1 MDQTDKSKDPNLLF
15 LLNQTRT
22 RSIGGVFTNFYKQV
36 FPHCQADSEESVA
49 SLFRRKAYLLG
60 RMMRMAM
67 EIAIG
72 IEKKTDRDHLR
83 FKRLSASGELIF
95 REFAKV
101 YKDVGKRMLTELDSR
116 VHYEKDTYKQGKL
129 KELIQE
135 ENVGYYWRQY
145 TFLNHLEKSFKGKWG
160 GKDGVSQELT
170 RLGYIGTVAQLRRV
184 NVDMPK
190 DTKIVESRRIH
201 ASSWGVL
208 CPSDNPDGSNIGL
221 IKSMTLFCSI
231 STAFPSKLIL
241 EEIRKFPHFIPISLI
256 HPTTWNPRWTKLFI
270 NSDLIGVCEKDMED
284 LHSILLKKR
293 RSSEFQQFVS
303 LGWSRLENEYVIFT
317 DAGRACRPIYREGV
331 TMEQIDKT
339 NQWSTMLE
347 KYMDYVDAQETETIR
362 VSMTPFSAKIPSEIH
377 GTTIFSAS
385 TSILPFADFNP
396 GTRNAFSCQQAKA
409 ACSWFNTAFNK
420 RFDTIAT
427 WLNYAQRPL
436 AQTWTFNSVM
446 GNNGC
451 LPYGENPIVALMV
464 YSGYNQEDSVLLNEN
479 ALKRGM
485 FHTTVYHSYDETE
498 KMIDV
503 MAQTHTEI
511 GNPAKNPKFME
522 TVIRKEGY
530 IYDYLDA
537 DGIILKGSPV
547 TDQTILVGIVSPG
560 FNESGQVIRYSDASS
575 VPKRG
580 QVGIVDEVY
589 RYVTREGL
597 KGVKIRV
604 GEHRVPVIGDKFAAR
619 HGQKGTVGLR
629 VAEED
634 MPYTANG
641 IKPDMIVNPHAFP
654 TRMTIGMFIEMMSTK
669 LGIHLGSLI
678 DATPFSTQNRV
689 SETSELLLKAGFQTY
704 GHEML
709 YNGQTG
715 EMIETEIF
723 LGPTYYL
730 RIKQMVED
738 KINYRDTGPKKLL
751 THQPVEGRSNEG
763 GLRIG
768 EMERDVLISHGLSK
782 FLNESL
788 MERSDKSEIL
798 FQPEEGILDA
808 DTDAQPSILTAP
820 YCLGLLIH
828 ELEAMHISTKLISS

>member
-1 MDQTDKSKDPNLLF
+1 
-15 LLNQTRT
+15 
-22 RSIGGVFTNFYKQV
+22 
-36 FPHCQADSEESVA
+36 
-49 SLFRRKAYLLG
+49 
-60 RMMRMAM
+60 
-67 EIAIG
+67 
-72 IEKKTDRDHLR
+72 
-83 FKRLSASGELIF
+83 
-95 REFAKV
+95 
-101 YKDVGKRMLTELDSR
+101 
-116 VHYEKDTYKQGKL
+116 
-129 KELIQE
+129 
-135 ENVGYYWRQY
+135 
-145 TFLNHLEKSFKGKWG
+145 
-160 GKDGVSQELT
+160 
-170 RLGYIGTVAQLRRV
+170 
-184 NVDMPK
+184 
-190 DTKIVESRRIH
+190 
-201 ASSWGVL
+201 
-208 CPSDNPDGSNIGL
+208 
-221 IKSMTLFCSI
+221 
-231 STAFPSKLIL
+231 
-241 EEIRKFPHFIPISLI
+241 
-256 HPTTWNPRWTKLFI
+256 
-270 NSDLIGVCEKDMED
+270 
-284 LHSILLKKR
+284 
-293 RSSEFQQFVS
+293 
-303 LGWSRLENEYVIFT
+303 
-317 DAGRACRPIYREGV
+317 
-331 TMEQIDKT
+331 
-339 NQWSTMLE
+339 
-347 KYMDYVDAQETETIR
+347 
-362 VSMTPFSAKIPSEIH
+362 
-377 GTTIFSAS
+377 
-385 TSILPFADFNP
+385 
-396 GTRNAFSCQQAKA
+396 
-409 ACSWFNTAFNK
+409 
-420 RFDTIAT
+420 
-427 WLNYAQRPL
+427 
-436 AQTWTFNSVM
+436 
-446 GNNGC
+446 
-451 LPYGENPIVALMV
+451 
-464 YSGYNQEDSVLLNEN
+464 
-479 ALKRGM
+479 
-485 FHTTVYHSYDETE
+485 
-498 KMIDV
+498 
-503 MAQTHTEI
+503 
-511 GNPAKNPKFME
+511 
-522 TVIRKEGY
+522 
-530 IYDYLDA
+530 LDA

-678 DATPFSTQNRV
+678 DATPFSTHNRV
-689 SETSELLLKAGFQTY
+689 TETSELLLKAGFQTY

-768 EMERDVLISHGLSK
+768 EMERDVLISHGVSK

-808 DTDAQPSILTAP
+808 DTDTQPSILTAP